1 MAKASTAVVR
11 KEEGGAVVAIPD
23 FMKDQAGLGTEALG
37 SGDVEVPRIKL
48 MQKISPELEVNN
60 DLRAGDFFHTLADLN
75 LGSEVRITPIYVDQG
90 FILWRPQETGGGIL
104 ARADDGIHWSPS
116 GVDFNVKLK
125 TGQEVVWRTAST
137 VAASGLAAWGSSNP
151 ADPNS
156 PPAATRMYK
165 LVVTLPDHPDLP
177 PAVVTLQRSAI
188 RVARK
193 FIGKLKITRAPSF
206 GLIFKMK
213 STSDTNNAGQPF
225 LNYSFVAD
233 GMVQDKDTYDNNFSM
248 YEYFKKQGVQVRDL
262 EDAQSD
268 GLPSEAAEE
277 GAGKPGF

>member
-1 MAKASTAVVR
+1 MAKNAVALK
-11 KEEGGAVVAIPD
+11 KEENTALALPD
-23 FMKDQAGLGTEALG
+23 FMKGQVGLGTEALG

-48 MQKISPELEVNN
+48 MQKISPELEEHN
-60 DLRAGDFFHTLADLN
+60 DLKAGEFFHTLADLN
-75 LGSEVRITPIYVDQG
+75 LGSEVRVTPIYVDQG

-104 ARADDGIHWSPS
+104 ARADDGIHWSPAN
-116 GVDFNVKLK
+116 VDFNVKLK
-125 TGQEVVWRTAST
+125 TGQEVVWRTAPT

-151 ADPNS
+151 ADTNS

-165 LVVTLPDHPDLP
+165 LVVTLPDYPDLP

-213 STSDTNNAGQPF
+213 STEDRNNAGQPF
-225 LNYSFVAD
+225 LNYSFIAD
-233 GMVQDKDTYDNNFSM
+233 GMVTDKDTYDNNFKM
-248 YEYFKKQGVQVRDL
+248 YEFFKAQGVQVKDL
-262 EDAQSD
+262 EDAQRDDLPDGGSD
-268 GLPSEAAEE
+268 DDTK
-277 GAGKPGF
+277 GKPAF